1 MTYWKSLLKVKIPVT
16 KDPRHLPAWRKR
28 LLLGLVCFI
37 AIIPGF
43 CSTIYLP
50 ALEAIIEELDSPSIM
65 VTLSNSLFMLFMGI
79 APIFYSSISDHWK
92 IRRSVYFFSIIIYT
106 VGSLAAVFAN
116 DIGVLLGMRIL
127 QAIGISSAWA
137 IGAGSVADIYEVHER
152 GNALGIYFTGQFAGP
167 LFGPIFGGYLVERWG
182 WRSVFWLL
190 FVFGCILLLL
200 VFFAMEETYREESV
214 WGKEASDPSQKTVP
228 ATDQKNETESTV
240 IEVKRMNPLASLS
253 LLRHP
258 FVLIFSMAT
267 GFAFGGMFAIENM
280 LPALYTNVYGLSSG
294 LVGLTFISPG
304 LGEVFG
310 SLISGKLSDY
320 FLNRAREKRGG
331 GAAYPEDR
339 LTPNV
344 WPAAFILNPLSF
356 FLWGWPVQLGW
367 SIWVSIIMFGLQ
379 CFAMVQVFNPA
390 MSYLVDAVSDRGA
403 SVTAAANLVRM
414 IWSCVLSLIAN
425 PMTEAVGPGWV
436 TFLFG
441 MLNFVWAFLLLLMK
455 AKGPQIRA
463 YSGY

>member
-1 MTYWKSLLKVKIPVT
+1 
-16 KDPRHLPAWRKR
+16 
-28 LLLGLVCFI
+28 
-37 AIIPGF
+37 
-43 CSTIYLP
+43 
-50 ALEAIIEELDSPSIM
+50 
-65 VTLSNSLFMLFMGI
+65 
-79 APIFYSSISDHWK
+79 
-92 IRRSVYFFSIIIYT
+92 
-106 VGSLAAVFAN
+106 
-116 DIGVLLGMRIL
+116 MRIL

-200 VFFAMEETYREESV
+200 VVFTMEETYREEAV
-214 WGKEASDPSQKTVP
+214 WGKESSKEQIEDVDENPISHVI
-228 ATDQKNETESTV
+228 DNKNETASTV
-240 IEVKRMNPLASLS
+240 VESKRMNPLASLA

-280 LPALYTNVYGLSSG
+280 LPSLYTNVYGLSSG
-294 LVGLTFISPG
+294 LIGLTFISPG

-320 FLNRAREKRGG
+320 FLNRARVQRGG
-331 GAAYPEDR
+331 GAVYPEDR
-339 LTPNV
+339 LAPNV

-356 FLWGWPVQLGW
+356 FLWGWPIQFGW
-367 SIWVSIIMFGLQ
+367 SIWVSIIMFGVQ

-436 TFLFG
+436 TFFFG
-441 MLNFVWAFLLLLMK
+441 MLNFSWAFLLLLMK
-455 AKGPQIRA
+455 LKGPQIRA

>member
-1 MTYWKSLLKVKIPVT
+1 MTYWTSLLKVKIPVT
-16 KDPRHLPAWRKR
+16 KDPRHLPVWRKR

-79 APIFYSSISDHWK
+79 A

-106 VGSLAAVFAN
+106 IGSLAAVFAN
-116 DIGVLLGMRIL
+116 DINVLLGMRIL

-182 WRSVFWLL
+182 WRSVFWLM

-200 VFFAMEETYREESV
+200 VFFAMEETYREETV
-214 WGKEASDPSQKTVP
+214 WGKEASDPSETTVP
-228 ATDQKNETESTV
+228 TTLDQKNETESTV
-240 IEVKRMNPLASLS
+240 IEVKRMNPFASLS

-310 SLISGKLSDY
+310 SLISGKLSDF

-455 AKGPQIRA
+455 VKGPQIRA

>member
-1 MTYWKSLLKVKIPVT
+1 
-16 KDPRHLPAWRKR
+16 
-28 LLLGLVCFI
+28 
-37 AIIPGF
+37 
-43 CSTIYLP
+43 
-50 ALEAIIEELDSPSIM
+50 M
-65 VTLSNSLFMLFMGI
+65 VTLSNSLYMLFMGI
-79 APIFYSSISDHWK
+79 APIFYSSITDHWK
-92 IRRSVYFFSIIIYT
+92 IRRPVYFGSIIIYT
-106 VGSLAAVFAN
+106 VGSLAACFAN

-137 IGAGSVADIYEVHER
+137 IGAGSVADMYEVYER

-167 LFGPIFGGYLVERWG
+167 LFGPIIGGYLVERWG

-190 FVFGCILLLL
+190 FVLGCILLLL
-200 VFFAMEETYREESV
+200 VFFVMEETYREESV
-214 WGKEASDPSQKTVP
+214 WGKECKTVDNYIDNEKTQRMSV
-228 ATDQKNETESTV
+228 AADQELASSEQNTIVES
-240 IEVKRMNPLASLS
+240 KMMNPLSSLA

-258 FVLIFSMAT
+258 FVLVFSMAT

-280 LPALYTNVYGLSSG
+280 LPLLYTKTYGLSSG

-310 SLISGKLSDY
+310 SLLSGKLSDY
-320 FLNRAREKRGG
+320 FLNRAKAKRNGIVI
-331 GAAYPEDR
+331 PEDR
-339 LTPNV
+339 LAPNV

-356 FLWGWPVQLGW
+356 FLWGWPVQFGW

-379 CFAMVQVFNPA
+379 CFAMVQIFNPA

-425 PMTEAVGPGWV
+425 PMTNAVGPGWV
-436 TFLFG
+436 TFFFG
-441 MLNFVWAFLLLLMK
+441 MLNFTWAFLLLLMK
-455 AKGPQIRA
+455 IKGPKIRA